1 MKKVIVMLA
10 LLGVVFAVTA
20 CNMYRGAGK
29 DVSNAGDAMQDAG
42 KK

>member
-1 MKKVIVMLA
+1 MKKLFVMLA
-10 LLGVVFAVTA
+10 LLGTVLFVTS

-29 DVSNAGDAMQDAG
+29 DLSNAGDSMQNAG